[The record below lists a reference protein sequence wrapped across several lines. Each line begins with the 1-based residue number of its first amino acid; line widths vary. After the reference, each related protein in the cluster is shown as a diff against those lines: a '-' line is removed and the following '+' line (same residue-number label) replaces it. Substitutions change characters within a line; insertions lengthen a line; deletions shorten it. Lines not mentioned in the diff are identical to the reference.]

1 MADGMHK
8 GDTHQGKVAVITGGG
23 RGFGKA
29 FGTALAAR
37 GAHVVLADIDGAAAE
52 AAAAEIT
59 GKGGNASAAACDVAD
74 EAAVAA
80 VFGQVAERHGGID
93 ILVNNAGLHSAAY
106 NKPSAEIGIAGL
118 RRLFD
123 VNVIGV
129 YICSL
134 AARPAMSGRPGAA
147 WTPRRRPGAAI
158 VNISSSAAYANRAA
172 YGVSKLAVRGATAQ
186 LAREFAADGIRVNAI
201 APGLIFTDTIRAELA
216 RDEVARVMGQQI
228 LPREGEEQDIVDALL
243 FLVSPAASFVT
254 GETLR
259 VTGGF
264 ALSVLTSTVLLPAL
278 RGRNSSCEMP

>member
-1 MADGMHK
+1 MAD
-8 GDTHQGKVAVITGGG
+8 DTHRGKVAVITGGG

-29 FGTALAAR
+29 FGMALAAR
-37 GAHVVLADIDGAAAE
+37 GAHVVLADIDAAA
-52 AAAAEIT
+52 ARTAAAEIA
-59 GKGGNASAAACDVAD
+59 GQGGSAAGAACDVAD
-74 EAAVAA
+74 EAGVAA
-80 VFGQVAERHGGID
+80 VIGAAAAEHGGID

-106 NKPSAEIGIAGL
+106 NKPSADIGIAGL

-134 AARPAMSGRPGAA
+134 AARAAMSGRDGAA
-147 WTPRRRPGAAI
+147 V
-158 VNISSSAAYANRAA
+158 VNISSSAAYANSAA
-172 YGVSKLAVRGATAQ
+172 YGVSKLAVRGVTVQ
-186 LAREFAADGIRVNAI
+186 LAREFAADRFRVNAI
-201 APGLIFTDTIRAELA
+201 SPGLIFTDTIRAELA
-216 RDEVARVMGQQI
+216 KADVTRVMGQQI

-264 ALSVLTSTVLLPAL
+264 ALSV
-278 RGRNSSCEMP
+278 

>member
-1 MADGMHK
+1 MIEDI
-8 GDTHQGKVAVITGGG
+8 HQGKVAVITGGG

-52 AAAAEIT
+52 AAAAEIA
-59 GKGGNASAAACDVAD
+59 GKGGSASGAACDVAD
-74 EAAVAA
+74 EAGVAA
-80 VFGQVAERHGGID
+80 MIGETAERHGGID

-106 NKPSAEIGIAGL
+106 NKPSAELGIASL

-123 VNVIGV
+123 VNVIGT

-134 AARPAMSGRPGAA
+134 AARPAMSGRAGAA
-147 WTPRRRPGAAI
+147 V
-158 VNISSSAAYANRAA
+158 VNISSSAAYASRTA
-172 YGVSKLAVRGATAQ
+172 YGVSKLAVRGVTTQ
-186 LAREFAADGIRVNAI
+186 LAREFAADSIRVNAI
-201 APGLIFTDTIRAELA
+201 APGLIFTDTIRSELA
-216 RDEVARVMGQQI
+216 PEVVKRVMGQQI
-228 LPREGEEQDIVDALL
+228 LQREGEEQDIVDALL

-264 ALSVLTSTVLLPAL
+264 ALSV
-278 RGRNSSCEMP
+278 

>member
-1 MADGMHK
+1 MTEGQQ
-8 GDTHQGKVAVITGGG
+8 GDLHQGKVAVITGGG

-37 GAHVVLADIDGAAAE
+37 GAHVVLADIDAEAAE
-52 AAAAEIT
+52 AAAAEIAA
-59 GKGGNASAAACDVAD
+59 KGGSASAAACDVAD
-74 EAAVAA
+74 EAGVAA
-80 VFGQVAERHGGID
+80 MIDEIAATRGGID

-106 NKPSAEIGIAGL
+106 NKPSADIGIAGL

-134 AARPAMSGRPGAA
+134 AARPAMSGRDGAA
-147 WTPRRRPGAAI
+147 V

-172 YGVSKLAVRGATAQ
+172 YGVSKLAVRGVTVQ

-216 RDEVARVMGQQI
+216 RDEVTRVMGQQI

-243 FLVSPAASFVT
+243 FLVSPGASFVT

-264 ALSVLTSTVLLPAL
+264 ALSV
-278 RGRNSSCEMP
+278 

>member
-1 MADGMHK
+1 MTD
-8 GDTHQGKVAVITGGG
+8 DSQRGKVAVITGGG
-23 RGFGKA
+23 RGFGQA
-29 FGTALAAR
+29 FGTALAVQ

-52 AAAAEIT
+52 AAAAEIAA
-59 GKGGNASAAACDVAD
+59 KGGSASAATCDVAD
-74 EAAVAA
+74 EASVAA
-80 VFGQVAERHGGID
+80 VIGAVADTHGGID

-123 VNVIGV
+123 VNVLGV

-134 AARPAMSGRPGAA
+134 AARPAMSGRA
-147 WTPRRRPGAAI
+147 GAAI

-172 YGVSKLAVRGATAQ
+172 YGVSKLAVRGVTVQ

-216 RDEVARVMGQQI
+216 RDEVSRVMGQQI
-228 LPREGEEQDIVDALL
+228 LPREGEEQDVVDALL

-259 VTGGF
+259 VSGGF
-264 ALSVLTSTVLLPAL
+264 ALSV
-278 RGRNSSCEMP
+278 